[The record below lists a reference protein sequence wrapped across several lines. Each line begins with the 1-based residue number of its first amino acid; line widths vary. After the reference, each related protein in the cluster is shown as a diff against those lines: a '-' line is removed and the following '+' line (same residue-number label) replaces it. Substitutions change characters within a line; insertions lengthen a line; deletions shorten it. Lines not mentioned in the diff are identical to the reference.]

1 MPRTKRTKSESG
13 IYHIMLRGIN
23 HQQIFHDSYDYK
35 KFLKVLAECKSKSNF
50 NLFAYCLMG
59 NHVHLL
65 LQETQ
70 EPISI
75 IMKRIGS
82 KYVVWYNTKY
92 QRMGHLFQDR
102 YKSEPVES
110 DDYFLSALRYIHCN
124 PVKAGIVN
132 DIAEYQYSS
141 YTSYLFGNKLIDS
154 DYIWSIINKKQFE
167 SFHRQTDN
175 YEHIEIEETP
185 RFRLTEEQAQI
196 AITEIT
202 GCENIEE
209 YQKLDYE
216 IQLKYIVPLKQAG
229 LSIRQI
235 SRLTGVAKGIVE
247 RR

>member
-141 YTSYLFGNKLIDS
+141 YTSYISGNKLIDS

-235 SRLTGVAKGIVE
+235 SRLTGLAKGIVE